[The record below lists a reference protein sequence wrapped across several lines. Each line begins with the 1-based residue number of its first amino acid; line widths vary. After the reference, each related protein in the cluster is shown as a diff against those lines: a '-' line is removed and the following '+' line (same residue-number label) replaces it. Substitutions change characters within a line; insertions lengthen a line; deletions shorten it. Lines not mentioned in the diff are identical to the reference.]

1 MSLNTTLS
9 VASVKLLLY
18 AAAQRGADAGALC
31 QAAALDAA
39 QLGDPDG
46 RVPIAAM
53 QRLWPLA
60 TEATADPHFD
70 LHLAESVHLASLGV
84 LAYVLLHSPTLGAA
98 LGQLCRYQDL
108 ACSGTRTSLRCLGK
122 ASVELVVEVTSP
134 AITNP
139 RYALNS
145 ELTVYLRLLRLLSG
159 QPLEPE
165 AVRLAYPRPPDSDEH
180 QRVFAP
186 APVQFGTPNSAL
198 RLPATVLALPLP
210 TADPQLLALLEPHAA
225 ALLACLPQA
234 ATLANDVRRELL
246 RLLAQA
252 EPTLAAVAA
261 ARCVSPRTLQRHLH
275 QAGHRYQQLLDEVRR
290 ELAECHL
297 RDQHLTTT
305 DIAFLLGF
313 AELSV
318 FVRSFRRWTGQTPG
332 AFRRAARSADRTLL
346 AANRSTFSHTD
357 SRLASA
363 Q

>member
-1 MSLNTTLS
+1 MPPTATLS
-9 VASVKLLLY
+9 AASVKLLLY
-18 AAAQRGADAGALC
+18 AAAQRGANAEALC
-31 QAAALDAA
+31 QAASLDAA

-60 TEATADPHFD
+60 TKAAADPHLD
-70 LHLAESVHLASLGV
+70 LHLAESIPLASLGV

-98 LGQLCRYQDL
+98 LAQLCRYQGL
-108 ACSGTRTSLRCLGK
+108 ACNGTHTRLRCVGG

-134 AITNP
+134 AITDP

-145 ELTVYLRLLRLLSG
+145 ELTVYLHLLRLLSG
-159 QPLEPE
+159 QPLVPE
-165 AVRLAYPRPPDSDEH
+165 AVRLAYPLPPDPSEH
-180 QRVFAP
+180 HRVFAP
-186 APVQFGTPNSAL
+186 APVQFGTPDSAL
-198 RLPATVLALPLP
+198 RLPATMLALPLP

-225 ALLACLPQA
+225 ALLARLPQPS
-234 ATLANDVRRELL
+234 TLADSVRRELL
-246 RLLAQA
+246 RLLTQA

-261 ARCVSPRTLQRHLH
+261 ARGVSPRTLQLHLRR
-275 QAGHRYQQLLDEVRR
+275 AGHCYQQLLDEVRR
-290 ELAECHL
+290 ELAELHL
-297 RDQHLTTT
+297 CDQRFTTT

-313 AELSV
+313 AEPSV

-332 AFRRAARSADRTLL
+332 AFRRAARTVSEKPL
-346 AANRSTFSHTD
+346 APVLPVAPHAA